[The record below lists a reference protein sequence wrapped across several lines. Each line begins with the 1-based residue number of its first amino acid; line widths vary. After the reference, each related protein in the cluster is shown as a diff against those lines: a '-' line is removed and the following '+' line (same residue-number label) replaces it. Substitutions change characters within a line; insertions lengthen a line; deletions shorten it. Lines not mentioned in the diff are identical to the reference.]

1 MLGTFSQSFVDNQS
15 VKTHCP
21 WSILSRQI
29 HRYPYH
35 VVALHPSGCL
45 PYFDT
50 SMSTSIRCTN
60 MNLRKLHDISS
71 FPCKS
76 GTEVPC
82 NLSIKVIHPLKI
94 QLFQKTCHSPS
105 NTGTFPATELA
116 LFETVCAGSALAVFI
131 RRHESCALVNDW
143 GPLLVGHMHVRL
155 K

>member
-1 MLGTFSQSFVDNQS
+1 
-15 VKTHCP
+15 
-21 WSILSRQI
+21 
-29 HRYPYH
+29 
-35 VVALHPSGCL
+35 
-45 PYFDT
+45 
-50 SMSTSIRCTN
+50 MSTSIRCTN